1 MKNEPIWID
10 VDVTGE
16 MTGTKYFGRF
26 SIKRYLTHIERG
38 EAVRLAET
46 LMRGIQQDIN
56 FRTLLSTIAFLNVHI
71 VETDAKWWAGD
82 GTKGLDLLDE
92 APVWEL
98 SKQLYEV
105 QKPSDEDKGE
115 AEKVVEE
122 PKKKK

>member
-16 MTGTKYFGRF
+16 LTGAKYFGRF
-26 SIKRYLTHIERG
+26 SIKRYLTHTDRS

-46 LMRGIQQDIN
+46 LMRGIQQDLN

-71 VETDAKWWAGD
+71 VETDAKWWVGD
-82 GTKGLDLLDE
+82 DTKGLDLLDE
-92 APVWEL
+92 APIWAI
-98 SKQLYEV
+98 SKQLYDA
-105 QKPSDEDKGE
+105 QKPSSEDKGE
-115 AEKVVEE
+115 VEQVVEE